1 MLLNMNYNLPSHLSD
16 LPIYQKAMDI
26 IMLSRSISTYLTQD
40 LSYLNADGTED
51 RNIYFSGDIVQQS
64 TNLAPEIIN
73 AERERYSDKKHK
85 HLESLDRL
93 THRLYNNCERLEH
106 SNSNGRDYLPILR
119 GELRKFRRLQ
129 RSWMMT
135 L

>member
-1 MLLNMNYNLPSHLSD
+1 
-16 LPIYQKAMDI
+16 MDI
-26 IMLSRSISTYLTQD
+26 IMLSRSISTYLNQD
-40 LSYLNADGTED
+40 LAYLNADGTED
-51 RNIYFSGDIVQQS
+51 NNIYFSGDIVQQS

-85 HLESLDRL
+85 HLESLDLL
-93 THRLYNNCERLEH
+93 THRLYKNCKRLEH
-106 SNSNGRDYLPILR
+106 SNSNGKDYLPMLR
-119 GELRKFRRLQ
+119 YELRKFRKLQ

>member
-1 MLLNMNYNLPSHLSD
+1 MNYNLPSHLSD
-16 LPIYQKAMDI
+16 LPTYRKALDI
-26 IMLSRSISTYLTQD
+26 ITLSRSISTYLNHD
-40 LSYLNADGTED
+40 LSYLNPDGSED
-51 RNIYFSGDIVQQS
+51 NNIYFSGDIVQQS

-93 THRLYNNCERLEH
+93 TTRLYSNCRRLER

-119 GELRKFRRLQ
+119 GELRKFRKLQ
-129 RSWMMT
+129 RNWMMT

>member
-1 MLLNMNYNLPSHLSD
+1 MNYNLPSHLSD
-16 LPIYQKAMDI
+16 LPIYRKAMDI
-26 IMLSRSISTYLTQD
+26 IMLSRNISTYLNHD
-40 LSYLNADGTED
+40 LSYLREDGTED
-51 RNIYFSGDIVQQS
+51 NDIYFSGDIVQQS

-85 HLESLDRL
+85 HLESLDQL
-93 THRLYNNCERLEH
+93 TDRLYTNCKRLER
-106 SNSNGRDYLPILR
+106 SSSNGKDYLPMLR
-119 GELRKFRRLQ
+119 YELRKFRKLQ